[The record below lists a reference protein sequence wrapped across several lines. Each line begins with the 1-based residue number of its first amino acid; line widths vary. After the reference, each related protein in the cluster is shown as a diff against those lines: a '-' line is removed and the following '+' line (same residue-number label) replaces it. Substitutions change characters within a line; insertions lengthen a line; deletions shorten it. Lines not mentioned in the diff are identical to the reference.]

1 MSPDTVIALFIIALF
16 VGALIVLA
24 LWFFREASRQECKA
38 ADLEA
43 QIAGQAARIAEL
55 EKQKGGKA
63 HTYATAAG
71 LEDATAVLLELL
83 QRKQAEDAYTAARL
97 EQVYKITGIIRQGPY
112 AYDPDRPAGPRP
124 KVQQ

>member
-1 MSPDTVIALFIIALF
+1 M
-16 VGALIVLA
+16 LA
-24 LWFFREASRQECKA
+24 FWFFREAVRQDCKA
-38 ADLEA
+38 GQLEA
-43 QIAGQAARIAEL
+43 QIAGQAAKIAEL

-97 EQVYKITGIIRQGPY
+97 AQAYEVIGQVRKGPH

-124 KVQQ
+124 KVQL